1 MIKKVAVFI
10 IKLNQQHRQTTAYTS
25 RMYKN
30 DIDRKGLIYN
40 VLSQLRQLMT
50 FIMSVMCHD
59 NIVVNIILQMNAM
72 KIIPGSLGMIASTK
86 GLSH

>member
-1 MIKKVAVFI
+1 
-10 IKLNQQHRQTTAYTS
+10 
-25 RMYKN
+25 
-30 DIDRKGLIYN
+30 
-40 VLSQLRQLMT
+40 MT